1 MYFGEKQRM
10 RVQVYGDGSPRIVEH
25 NQNQF
30 FTSSRLFG
38 YLYFLSEYA
47 TIAKVAPIKL
57 EICLCIKEKVF
68 QRNRTS
74 ITPNL
79 PQNLQH
85 FLSWQGEWTEE
96 KENAPFMILLLGIH

>member
-1 MYFGEKQRM
+1 
-10 RVQVYGDGSPRIVEH
+10 
-25 NQNQF
+25 
-30 FTSSRLFG
+30 
-38 YLYFLSEYA
+38 
-47 TIAKVAPIKL
+47 
-57 EICLCIKEKVF
+57 VF